1 MDRADLARMLGRTL
15 HTPDPGVVPGA
26 PHRSGKVRDI
36 WDLGDEVLILVSD
49 RVSAFDRVLSTLP
62 CKGEVLNR
70 IALFWFEQT
79 RDIIPNHVVA
89 TPSPRSLLARRASVV
104 PIEVVVRGYLTGSA
118 WRDYRKSGE
127 VSGIRLRAGLRE
139 NERFERPL
147 LTPSTKEDQGAHDR
161 PISREEILREG
172 IVPGDLWQ
180 RIEAAALALFERGT
194 ELVARRGLI
203 LVDTKYEFGVIGD
216 ELLLVDEVHTPDS
229 SRFWYAS
236 EYADRFARGEPQRQL
251 DKEYLRR
258 WLMEHG
264 FSGNGE
270 PPAIPD
276 AVRVETAWRYVEA
289 YETITG
295 TRLDAQAGSAADEA
309 AAIRSWLAGRR

>member
-1 MDRADLARMLGRTL
+1 MDRADLARALGRTL

-36 WDLGDEVLILVSD
+36 WDLGDELLILVSD

-70 IALFWFEQT
+70 TALFWFEQT

-89 TPSPRSLLARRASVV
+89 IPSPRSLLARKASVV

-118 WRDYRKSGE
+118 WRDYRKGGE
-127 VSGIRLRAGLRE
+127 VSGIRLPVGLRE
-139 NERFERPL
+139 NARFERPL

-172 IVPGDLWQ
+172 IVPKDLWQ
-180 RIEAAALALFERGT
+180 HIETAALALFARGT

-216 ELLLVDEVHTPDS
+216 ELVFVDEVHTPDS

-236 EYADRFARGEPQRQL
+236 DYADRFARGESQRQL

-276 AVRVETAWRYVEA
+276 EVRVETAWRYVEA

-295 TRLDAQAGSAADEA
+295 TRLDAQAGSATDEA

>member
-1 MDRADLARMLGRTL
+1 MDRGELARRIGSTL

-26 PHRSGKVRDI
+26 AHRSGKVRDI
-36 WDLGDEVLILVSD
+36 WDLGGELLILVSD

-79 RDIIPNHVVA
+79 RDIIPNHVIA
-89 TPSPRSLLARRASVV
+89 SPSARSILARKASVV

-118 WRDYRKSGE
+118 WRDYRKGGE
-127 VSGIRLRAGLRE
+127 VSGIRLPAGLRE

-147 LTPSTKEDQGAHDR
+147 LTPSTKEEQGAHDR
-161 PISREEILREG
+161 PISRDEILRERL
-172 IVPGDLWQ
+172 VPEDFWL

-194 ELVARRGLI
+194 RLVAERGLI

-216 ELLLVDEVHTPDS
+216 QLLLVDEIHTPDS
-229 SRFWYAS
+229 SRFWYAA

-276 AVRVETAWRYVEA
+276 EVRVETAWRYVEA

-295 TRLDAQAGSAADEA
+295 TRFDARAGSAADET
-309 AAIRSWLAGRR
+309 AAIRTSLARRR